1 MKHIKIVDVTKTVK
15 FMDQD
20 LDIKQLTVKGVKE
33 LQKALDTKTDTTLD
47 AIKTL
52 AIIFKA
58 TVIGAQDMTEEE
70 FEAFPIEPLT
80 KLSNDILEFNGL
92 GAGDD
97 KGNKLGK

>member
-20 LDIKQLTVKGVKE
+20 LEIKQLTVKGVKE
-33 LQKALDTKTDTTLD
+33 LQKALDTNNDTTLD

>member
-20 LDIKQLTVKGVKE
+20 LEIKQLTVKGVKE
-33 LQKALDTKTDTTLD
+33 LQKALDTNNDTTLD

-58 TVIGAQDMTEEE
+58 TVIGAQDMAEEE